1 MCDDLTAERRGRR
14 TTTTAGT
21 GAGTGR
27 TRTTAARLT
36 AAAGGLRYLT
46 GTDLGTRLPAAVDV
60 EVRHFEHTGLQ
71 LRRQTDVVHHG
82 LLVLVAVGG
91 AHQFQQFIEGD
102 ALDLQGD
109 AAIARK
115 STRLN
120 SSH

>member
-71 LRRQTDVVHHG
+71 LRRQNDVVKPG

-91 AHQFQQFIEGD
+91 D
-102 ALDLQGD
+102 
-109 AAIARK
+109 RK
-115 STRLN
+115 SVVQGTFVLGSVNDGGLRIIKKKKKEQK
-120 SSH
+120 